1 MQYRANRKV
10 TTGVFSVM
18 FCKVQ
23 KYLGA
28 GKYTPFPFSKAEKAK
43 KHLFRCKK
51 KIPTFLWV
59 TLCLPVKSKC
69 SRYRLS
75 VIPLSKVLDLVF

>member
-1 MQYRANRKV
+1 MEMQYGANRKV

-28 GKYTPFPFSKAEKAK
+28 GKCTPFPFSKAEKAK

-51 KIPTFLWV
+51 YLLFCGLHYV
-59 TLCLPVKSKC
+59 
-69 SRYRLS
+69 YLS
-75 VIPLSKVLDLVF
+75 NPNVIDIVYQ

>member
-1 MQYRANRKV
+1 MEMQYGANRKV

-43 KHLFRCKK
+43 NIF
-51 KIPTFLWV
+51 FV
-59 TLCLPVKSKC
+59 VKNTYFFVGYIMSTC
-69 SRYRLS
+69 Q
-75 VIPLSKVLDLVF
+75 IQM